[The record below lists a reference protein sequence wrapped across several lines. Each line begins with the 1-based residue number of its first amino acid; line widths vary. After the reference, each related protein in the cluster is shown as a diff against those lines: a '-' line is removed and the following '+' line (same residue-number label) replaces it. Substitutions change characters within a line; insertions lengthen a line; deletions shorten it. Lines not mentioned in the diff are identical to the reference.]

1 MKRCANPRCKHN
13 FTNDEKFILCER
25 CRTKLAGNA
34 KKAIISTLTVACVVA
49 TPAISVIVNKTH
61 K

>member
-13 FTNDEKFILCER
+13 FTNDEKSILCER

-34 KKAIISTLTVACVVA
+34 KRVAACVVGVACVVA
-49 TPAISVIVNKTH
+49 AKFVNATVK
-61 K
+61 KS